1 MLEPALPQLSCLGI
15 GVSGLPT
22 FPLKLPDCQIHQ
34 CTSPALIQH
43 FSIDCL
49 LWFRRLGENSLG
61 YLASGL
67 TVSSSLQF
75 CYCIF
80 VPYYLCIIYYLWYHL
95 STIAVAVG
103 KIYILSI
110 YLSNKKQAGCSRAA
124 WAKGEPNGDRVENC
138 AAINPAGELLDVSCS
153 TQLGT
158 ACNIRPNVVLRMRG
172 LAAVPS
178 SVEEP
183 LDEEY
188 VFVVNKINPWQSYF
202 KGYTG
207 TDIVCGNWSSCGS
220 SSSRCGSR
228 IHNSDQ
234 WKVSDWHI
242 THSL

>member
-1 MLEPALPQLSCLGI
+1 MLEPTLPRLSCLGL
-15 GVSGLPT
+15 GVSCLPT
-22 FPLKLPDCQIHQ
+22 CPLKLPDCQINQ
-34 CTSPALIQH
+34 SKSPALIQH
-43 FSIDCL
+43 SLADRILC
-49 LWFRRLGENSLG
+49 FRWLSENSLG
-61 YLASGL
+61 YSAYGP
-67 TVSSSLQF
+67 TVSSSLQL

-80 VPYYLCIIYYLWYHL
+80 VPYYLLFILLWYHL
-95 STIAVAVG
+95 SIIAVAVG
-103 KIYILSI
+103 KIYIISI
-110 YLSNKKQAGCSRAA
+110 YLSINKKQAGCSRAA
-124 WAKGEPNGDRVENC
+124 WAKGEPNGGRVENC

-178 SVEEP
+178 SLEET

-188 VFVVNKINPWQSYF
+188 VFVVNEINPWQSYF

-220 SSSRCGSR
+220 SSNSCGSR